1 MLSHK
6 IFSREETKGGMY
18 PPHRGMYVLETE
30 TKRTAQGHPRVA
42 EEKEPGALASG
53 EPGQKASKQGNPN
66 IYSPV

>member
-1 MLSHK
+1 
-6 IFSREETKGGMY
+6 MY
-18 PPHRGMYVLETE
+18 PPRRGMDVPETE

-53 EPGQKASKQGNPN
+53 EPGQKANRAIPD